1 MISRILVPMDDSE
14 MAGRALA
21 YALDNHPE
29 ADVTVLHSVGGPT
42 MMMGGAVG
50 LALEEDLDEA
60 AAERA
65 EPTFERAHEIAAE
78 RDREFNTVVD
88 IGHPV
93 RPILERADNY
103 DVIILGSH
111 GKHSE
116 GITRQFLVGNV
127 AKMVFQRAPVPV
139 TFVR

>member
-1 MISRILVPMDDSE
+1 MIAQILVPIDGSE
-14 MAGRALA
+14 MAERALK

-42 MMMGGAVG
+42 MMMGEATG
-50 LALEEDLDEA
+50 LALEDNPRKA

-65 EPTFERAHEIAAE
+65 EPVFERARAVAAE
-78 RDREFNTVVD
+78 RNREIDTVVA

-93 RPILERADNY
+93 RPIVERADDY
-103 DVIILGSH
+103 DTIILGSH

-116 GITRQFLVGNV
+116 DVSREFLVGNV
-127 AKMVFQRAPVPV
+127 ARKVFQRAPVPV

>member
-1 MISRILVPMDDSE
+1 MISRILVPVDDSE
-14 MAGRALA
+14 MAETALA

-29 ADVTVLHSVGGPT
+29 AEVTVLHSVGGPT
-42 MMMGGAVG
+42 MMMGGATG
-50 LALEEDLDEA
+50 LALEDNPQEA

-65 EPTFERAHEIAAE
+65 EPVFERARTVAAE
-78 RDREFNTVVD
+78 RDREIDTVVT

-93 RPILERADNY
+93 RPIVNRADEY
-103 DVIILGSH
+103 DTIIMGSH

-116 GITRQFLVGNV
+116 DVTREFLVGNI
-127 AKMVFQRAPVPV
+127 ARKVFQRAPVPV

>member
-1 MISRILVPMDDSE
+1 MISRILVPMDGSE
-14 MAGRALA
+14 MAERALE
-21 YALDNHPE
+21 YALENHPD

-42 MMMGGAVG
+42 MMMGQAVA
-50 LALEEDLDEA
+50 LALEDDLEEA
-60 AAERA
+60 AHERA
-65 EPTFERAHEIAAE
+65 EPIFERAREIAAR
-78 RDREFNTVVD
+78 RDRTCDTIVE

-93 RPILERADNY
+93 RPIVERSENY
-103 DVIILGSH
+103 DTVVLGSH

-116 GITRQFLVGNV
+116 GVTRQFLVGNV